1 MSMLSLNIPKEQCQ
15 IQRLSSQMAYEI
27 MEQFSFL
34 LVSCQETRRIFQQ
47 LFMWSKEWACLP

>member
-1 MSMLSLNIPKEQCQ
+1 MSMLSLNISKEQCQ
-15 IQRLSSQMAYEI
+15 IQRLSSQMASEI

-47 LFMWSKEWACLP
+47 LFMWSKKWACLP